1 MAHRVLQVPRDAS
14 VRQIKDAFKRLALRV
29 HPDVA
34 GTGCAK
40 RFVAIQEAHDEML
53 RDRGVFSGAPT
64 HEAASSDSWA
74 HQWQHQH
81 DHRHRERH
89 GRRWRQWQQQ
99 QQQQETEEEAAER
112 REYERLRQE
121 WRAEHEAEFGR
132 EADEATQQR
141 RQYYMRLV
149 CAWFGAGLLLKLA
162 AFRWPLLPCQRP
174 SAGAHVTA
182 RGGRHRVARSSS
194 RGRERRT
201 RDANSAGVRDMQNY
215 IYQGCLPAMFNRCR
229 YSMLY
234 VSLLALPPGPSAA
247 ATSGFEHR

>member
-149 CAWFGAGLLLKLA
+149 CTWFGAGLLLKLA
-162 AFRWPLLPCQRP
+162 AFQA
-174 SAGAHVTA
+174 AGHYFRANAPPQALMSPQAEAVTA
-182 RGGRHRVARSSS
+182 SHGRR
-194 RGRERRT
+194 REDANDART
-201 RDANSAGVRDMQNY
+201 RKTERAG
-215 IYQGCLPAMFNRCR
+215 
-229 YSMLY
+229 
-234 VSLLALPPGPSAA
+234 
-247 ATSGFEHR
+247 